1 MQVWNCVRR
10 VAVFIECPYVLYRII
25 IYRIHIMV
33 FYVCVISHVH
43 MYTCTQVHMYTCTHV
58 ACTLSHYLHF
68 NFFPVCF
75 DSYHWFLSLC
85 LGGGGTGDLAA

>member
-25 IYRIHIMV
+25 IYHIHIMV
-33 FYVCVISHVH
+33 FYVCVISH
-43 MYTCTQVHMYTCTHV
+43 VHMYTCTHV

>member
-10 VAVFIECPYVLYRII
+10 VAVFIECPYVLYHII

-43 MYTCTQVHMYTCTHV
+43 MYTCCMYTKSLF
-58 ACTLSHYLHF
+58 ALH
-68 NFFPVCF
+68 FFPVCL